1 MSARGLKYG
10 DVATAAVTSEDECL
24 QALRE
29 AADRLG
35 ESPTK
40 ADYEDLG
47 VTPASAT
54 IQRVMG
60 GWNAAKE
67 AAGLETNASTG
78 SRVAPKPDDVELPN
92 GLAWAELSQDQRWHY
107 KNREWNTERSL
118 QRRAAIRAWANEIKA
133 TAGCARCPEDDPA
146 CLDFHHVDEDEK
158 EETVTT
164 MISYGYGRDKL
175 LGEMAKCEV
184 ICANCHRK
192 EHFTPP
198 DV

>member
-1 MSARGLKYG
+1 MVGPSLAVASADDCIR
-10 DVATAAVTSEDECL
+10 
-24 QALRE
+24 ALRE

-40 ADYEDLG
+40 ADYEELG
-47 VTPASAT
+47 LTPASAT

-60 GWNAAKE
+60 SWNEAKE
-67 AAGLETNASTG
+67 AAGLATNASTG
-78 SRVAPKPDDVELPN
+78 TRVEPKPDDVSLPD
-92 GLAWAELSQDQRWHY
+92 GLDWAQLSQDQRWHY
-107 KNREWNTERSL
+107 RNRAWNTERSL
-118 QRRAAIRAWANEIKA
+118 QRRAEIRAWANDIKA

-158 EETVTT
+158 EHQVTT
-164 MISYGYGRDKL
+164 MISYGYGRDKIL
-175 LGEMAKCEV
+175 DEMAKCEV